1 MHRLVWQP
9 LAEQVHETLTTR
21 QHVISRSAQMASYR
35 SIIGLVAIA
44 DNFDVFYIDQF
55 GVLHDGVRPYS
66 GAIECLAKL
75 KKLDKQ
81 VVLLSNSGKRAA
93 ANIARLA
100 ELGFVRDLF
109 DHVVTSGEVA
119 WKGISEGEFGQPF
132 VGGKKMFLVGH
143 EGYDYGYER
152 IGIGPAAEA
161 ASSDFVMIA
170 ASRAPKLTLEQYG
183 ELLASAAA
191 AGVPALCC
199 NPDRLMLTTEG
210 LQPSAG
216 EIAALYERLGGKV
229 VFVGKPYGAM
239 YSFAKRQI
247 HGSEALRSIAM
258 GDSMEHD
265 IAGGRKAGLAT
276 ALVLTG
282 LSSGL
287 TDRDVRERVAFH
299 DAVPDFVMPGL
310 AWTG

>member
-1 MHRLVWQP
+1 MG
-9 LAEQVHETLTTR
+9 
-21 QHVISRSAQMASYR
+21 SYR
-35 SIIGLVAIA
+35 SVAGLVAIA

-55 GVLHDGVRPYS
+55 GVLHDGIRPYS

-75 KKLDKQ
+75 KKLGKQ

-93 ANIARLA
+93 ANIARLV
-100 ELGFVRDLF
+100 EMGFVGDLF
-109 DHVVTSGEVA
+109 DNVVTSGEVA
-119 WKGISEGEFGQPF
+119 WEGISKGEFGQPF
-132 VGGKKMFLVGH
+132 VAGKKMFLLGH

-152 IGIGPAAEA
+152 IGIETVSEA
-161 ASSDFVMIA
+161 ADADFVMIA
-170 ASRAPKLTLEQYG
+170 ASRAPRLTLEQYG
-183 ELLASAAA
+183 ELLASVAAT
-191 AGVPALCC
+191 GVPALCC

-210 LQPSAG
+210 FQPSAG

-229 VFVGKPYGAM
+229 VFVGKPYGTM
-239 YSFAKRQI
+239 YSFAKRHIQ
-247 HGSEALRSIAM
+247 GSEVSPSIAI
-258 GDSMEHD
+258 GDSIEHD

-287 TDRDVRERVAFH
+287 TDLEVQERVAYH
-299 DAVPDFVMPGL
+299 NSVPDFVMPGL

>member
-1 MHRLVWQP
+1 MVP
-9 LAEQVHETLTTR
+9 
-21 QHVISRSAQMASYR
+21 YR
-35 SIIGLVAIA
+35 SIAGLAAIA
-44 DNFDVFYIDQF
+44 NNFNVFYIDQF
-55 GVLHDGVRPYS
+55 GVLHDGVQPYA

-100 ELGFVRDLF
+100 ELGFVRGLF
-109 DHVVTSGEVA
+109 DHVITSGEVA
-119 WKGISEGEFGQPF
+119 WKGISEGDFGQPF

-143 EGYDYGYER
+143 EGYDYGYEK
-152 IGIGPAAEA
+152 IGIAPASDAVN
-161 ASSDFVMIA
+161 SDFVMIA
-170 ASRAPKLTLEQYG
+170 ASRAPKLTLDQYG

-199 NPDRLMLTTEG
+199 NPDRLMLTTGG

-216 EIAALYERLGGKV
+216 EIATLYERLGGKV
-229 VFVGKPYGAM
+229 VFVGKPYRAI
-239 YSFAKRQI
+239 YSFAKRHI
-247 HGSEALRSIAM
+247 RGSEALRSIAI

-265 IAGGRKAGLAT
+265 IAGGKKAGLAT

-282 LSSGL
+282 LSSDL
-287 TDRDVRERVAFH
+287 TDRDVRERVAVH
-299 DAVPDFVMPGL
+299 DAVPNFVMPGL
-310 AWTG
+310 AWAG